1 MLPQLSSPPL
11 TTGDNAR
18 KNTPNNQ
25 VAALCHQWN
34 AAKDMPTAV
43 EAGRGLM
50 ELANKDLQTEPWG
63 KKLPHVS
70 VALKASGV
78 IGGDFAAPRA
88 ELLKSCLDSASAP
101 INWKKEDNNHPDN
114 IRAQMLLHL
123 HADEAITTEEM
134 QKHLLPALVRLA
146 GASPEGAQAALQ
158 YANTLAS
165 SDAPEIAA
173 FGQRMQHTVAAT
185 NELRQTRAYFD
196 EVVRQQTA
204 RAQSEMTHN
213 EQIGLQVKELTLPAE
228 VREQLRVTAMRM
240 GDIAL
245 ECGRIDPV
253 AALPHLREVSGIIRN
268 VVSEA
273 EQAVFLEKA
282 LLCGVE
288 AKDPA
293 FVLQMAARRM
303 ALPCEGIPPV
313 VIEALE
319 RCITE
324 RQNELVRGVDPEEW
338 TQARSQMQDAVAL
351 LESMAQSPNPVLVQK
366 ALEIAMSEAFFKLEP
381 DSAARI
387 VLDVAALQGT
397 TRTQVN
403 ANAILQAGKT
413 LLAEEDVE
421 GAMEAVTLLQ
431 NLSAANRVNPQAVA
445 LMQEIGEKQME
456 AVWEVSPENQDRMTA
471 GDDEWNQQASM
482 GLQMVELDAL
492 HEIALSL
499 KEMKADPDQIDE
511 LRDFGVKRA
520 LACAQEHAQNGD
532 WDAAEA
538 LAGMMEK
545 FDSGDIVKMRREL
558 AKTALDVAMAAP
570 SGDLDQEEDLAQ
582 RLDALEAALALAD
595 PKDMATREAVLQ
607 ACQQLSKHALL
618 LSPATDQMRAVA
630 EEMKAQI
637 TEIQATAQNPSA
649 AKNDL
654 YDKASRLNYPSA
666 QALAFTTKGRLR
678 PGEQDKVGAFSNQ
691 VAQAVEQAYNELSLM
706 NVSNWDGRHTHLG
719 NLDKMQKVWAEAG
732 TAVDKKARCNPDA
745 RAALYFELMRLSEGG
760 DFQPSDKK
768 KKDAAEVRY
777 FKQLKADCV
786 KAYPPR
792 GVPDDD
798 PTKRQKFI
806 EARTNFHSNARN
818 AKATTLGSD
827 KGLKMLSARAGYL
840 IEERTYQLLDQRKVL
855 GWDDQNTKVLGSGTR
870 PDVTL
875 PLGGNRYA
883 LLDITAS
890 KSTGHILNK
899 SPSWTNK
906 PRIPAA
912 IEVTY
917 PSFDSKNLVSL
928 LLDKK
933 GEFPGNMAQ
942 KRAEHLQALQQQQD
956 DNKAVLKWLRDLRDQ
971 YGQSAVNDVC
981 GSQSNA
987 AHVVAS
993 TGTSSRWKGLPAKLP
1008 RPHDADIAKK
1018 TMNALE
1024 ATFGPNPVTQR
1035 NAQQATMR
1043 VSRV

>member
-18 KNTPNNQ
+18 KNTPNYH
-25 VAALCHQWN
+25 VAALCSQWN
-34 AAKDMPTAV
+34 AAQDDPTAV

-50 ELANKDLQTEPWG
+50 ELANQDLQTEPWG
-63 KKLPHVS
+63 KKLPHIS

-123 HADEAITTEEM
+123 YTDKAITTEET
-134 QKHLLPALVRLA
+134 QKHLRPALVRLA

-165 SDAPEIAA
+165 SDTPEIAA

-293 FVLQMAARRM
+293 FVLQMAARRV

-445 LMQEIGEKQME
+445 LMKAIGEKQME
-456 AVWEVSPENQDRMTA
+456 AVWEVSPENQDRMA
-471 GDDEWNQQASM
+471 PGDDEWNQQASM
-482 GLQMVELDAL
+482 GLQMAELDAL

-499 KEMKADPDQIDE
+499 KEMKANAAQIND
-511 LRDFGVKRA
+511 LREYGGRMA

-532 WDAAEA
+532 WASVEA
-538 LAGMMEK
+538 LAGMMDKIHPGNHAEERQ
-545 FDSGDIVKMRREL
+545 VL
-558 AKTALDVAMAAP
+558 AQTALRMAVAAP
-570 SGDLDQEEDLAQ
+570 SGDLGAEEDLMQ
-582 RLDALEAALALAD
+582 RLEALEAALALAD
-595 PKDMATREAVLQ
+595 PKDKATRQAVLQ
-607 ACQQLSKHALL
+607 VCDQLSNHTLL
-618 LSPATDQMRAVA
+618 KSPATDQMRAVA

-637 TEIQATAQNPSA
+637 TEIQATALNPSA

-654 YDKASRLNYPSA
+654 YDNASRLNYPSA
-666 QALAFTTKGRLR
+666 QALAFATQGRLR
-678 PGEQDKVGAFSNQ
+678 PGEQDKVGAFADE
-691 VAQAVEQAYNELSLM
+691 VARAVEQAYNELSLM
-706 NVSNWDGRHTHLG
+706 DISNWDGRHTHLG
-719 NLDKMQKVWAEAG
+719 NLEKMQNIWAEAG
-732 TAVDKKARCNPDA
+732 TAVETKVGCNPDA

-768 KKDAAEVRY
+768 KKDAAEVKY
-777 FKQLKADCV
+777 FKELTADCV
-786 KAYPPR
+786 KAYPPD

-806 EARTNFHSNARN
+806 QARITFHSNSVN

-875 PLGGNRYA
+875 PLGGKRYA

-890 KSTGHILNK
+890 KSTGHILDK
-899 SPSWTNK
+899 TPSWTNK

-971 YGQSAVNDVC
+971 YGQSAVNKVC
-981 GSQSNA
+981 GSKYKA
-987 AHVVAS
+987 GHVVAS
-993 TGTSSRWKGLPAKLP
+993 TGTSNRWTGLPEKLP

-1018 TMNALE
+1018 SMEALE
-1024 ATFGPNPVTQR
+1024 ATFGPNPITQR